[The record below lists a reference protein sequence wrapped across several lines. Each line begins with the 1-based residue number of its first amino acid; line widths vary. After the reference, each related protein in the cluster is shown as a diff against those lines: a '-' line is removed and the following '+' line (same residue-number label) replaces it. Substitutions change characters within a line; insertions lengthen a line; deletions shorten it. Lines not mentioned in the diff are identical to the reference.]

1 VIDRARKHH
10 QDRFQF
16 QENTCEHHSL
26 GHVVPKIVQ
35 IAGREIVSKSDE
47 KNPRSLRFSE
57 RGQKE
62 RQLKSV
68 AEQRVYEDQ
77 LVSVIN
83 RGEEVSRPIL
93 IS

>member
-1 VIDRARKHH
+1 MC
-10 QDRFQF
+10 
-16 QENTCEHHSL
+16 THSL
-26 GHVVPKIVQ
+26 GYVVPKIVQ

-47 KNPRSLRFSE
+47 KNPRSLRFSD
-57 RGQKE
+57 RGQTK

-68 AEQRVYEDQ
+68 AEDQ

>member
-1 VIDRARKHH
+1 M
-10 QDRFQF
+10 
-16 QENTCEHHSL
+16 
-26 GHVVPKIVQ
+26 
-35 IAGREIVSKSDE
+35 SKSDE

-57 RGQKE
+57 RGQTE
-62 RQLKSV
+62 RRLKSV
-68 AEQRVYEDQ
+68 AERRVYEDQ

>member
-1 VIDRARKHH
+1 MIDRARKHH

-26 GHVVPKIVQ
+26 GYVIPKIVQ

-47 KNPRSLRFSE
+47 KNPRSLRFSD
-57 RGQKE
+57 RGQTK

-68 AEQRVYEDQ
+68 AEDQ